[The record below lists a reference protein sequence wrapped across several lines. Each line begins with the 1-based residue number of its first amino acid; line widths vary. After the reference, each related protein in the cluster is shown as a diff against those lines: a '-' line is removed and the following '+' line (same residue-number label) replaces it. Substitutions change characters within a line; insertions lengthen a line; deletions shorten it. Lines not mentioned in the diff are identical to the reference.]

1 MLGRTFARNFPEKK
15 LAIFSKAMLHMIN
28 FVHCL
33 LLAYRISPELSIKF
47 VVNNQWT
54 KLSIKVVVNNFY

>member
-1 MLGRTFARNFPEKK
+1 
-15 LAIFSKAMLHMIN
+15 
-28 FVHCL
+28 L